1 MTASVYGVS
10 SGSVQFFPKLDVMVA
25 QPNVNK
31 QKATELYDHVF

>member
-10 SGSVQFFPKLDVMVA
+10 LGSVKFFPKLDVMVT

-31 QKATELYDHVF
+31 QKTTDHVF